1 MRNYQRLDKLIQLT
15 IIKINEYGPW
25 TLTLGSDRE
34 YKLQILQASL
44 YEKVQQLFS
53 EKNCLAFLNRCDE
66 LFVVTN
72 QLTLDDHI
80 IIQKKLAKLFDL
92 KLSMSIGFAQTP
104 FDANLKAYEGKK
116 SSIVLNTEHNIYG
129 FIDGQNEQKVTI
141 MHFDVE
147 DLTSKRKT
155 LSPYEVSSTMFKLY
169 STMSEFFLTKK
180 SMAFFMGG
188 DNFMVVANDDGAKEI
203 AKKFID
209 VTKKDLGLLL
219 NCGIGVGKTSREAA
233 KLATE
238 SLDKIREIRDS
249 GKDKPD
255 IIETSCF

>member
-1 MRNYQRLDKLIQLT
+1 MIQLT
-15 IIKINEYGPW
+15 IIKINDYGPW

-34 YKLQILQASL
+34 SKLQILQASL
-44 YEKVQQLFS
+44 YKQIQELFS
-53 EKNCLAFLNRCDE
+53 EKNCLAFLNRFDE

-80 IIQKKLAKLFDL
+80 IIQKKIAKLFDL
-92 KLSMSIGFAQTP
+92 KVSMSIGFAHTP

-116 SSIVLNTEHNIYG
+116 SSIILNKKYNIYG
-129 FIDGQNEQKVTI
+129 FVDSQKDQKVTI

-155 LSPYEVSSTMFKLY
+155 QSPYEVSSIMFKLY
-169 STMSEFFLTKK
+169 SSMSEFFLVRK
-180 SMAFFMGG
+180 SLAFFMGG
-188 DNFMVVANDDGAKEI
+188 DNFMVVAIDDN
-203 AKKFID
+203 AKKIAREFIN

-249 GKDKPD
+249 GKDKPE
-255 IIETSCF
+255 ILETSCF